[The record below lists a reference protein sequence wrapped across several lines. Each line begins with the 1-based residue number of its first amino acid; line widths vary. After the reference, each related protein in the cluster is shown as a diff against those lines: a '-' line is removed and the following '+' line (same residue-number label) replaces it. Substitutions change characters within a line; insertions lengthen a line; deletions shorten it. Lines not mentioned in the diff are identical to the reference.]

1 MLRQYLKQNKLS
13 ESLGE
18 GFSMA
23 VELVILTQMD
33 EVGASNDNVL
43 V

>member
-18 GFSMA
+18 GFSVA
-23 VELVILTQMD
+23 VELVILTQMY
-33 EVGASNDNVL
+33 EVDASNDNVL

>member
-23 VELVILTQMD
+23 VELVVLKQIV
-33 EVGASNDNVL
+33 EVDASNDNVL
-43 V
+43 A